1 MTDTVVELQNEVAV
15 LRSHVARL
23 EAEKERNSSYHSRAF
38 EHLVSDSEYIY
49 VTVIDTQGRY
59 AYVNPAFVTKF
70 CTDQA
75 APIGS
80 YALETV
86 VPEDWSILEQATVQ
100 CFTKPGHPVRATV
113 RKPGTRGSVYTT
125 DWELIGITDRDGVPD
140 GVLCIGVDV
149 TKHLKTQ
156 QELETATL
164 RFEQLANN
172 IHDVFWIYD
181 RTSGRVVYVSPA
193 FAAVWGYSAEQ
204 LYTRQEIFVEAIY
217 PEDRVMAFSSLA
229 EQAQGRQTER
239 EYRIVQPDGT
249 IRHIW
254 DRGFPIKDEQGEVI
268 SVAGIASDIT
278 EIKLAAEHIR
288 QLNETLEQRVQERT
302 GELTCALA
310 QLAEQRD
317 FLHQVME
324 SMAEGVL
331 VYDAARNVEYVNPF
345 IVELTGMSAE
355 EIAAALLRLETVVD
369 ESDIMEQQLEAR
381 RNGTGGSYEI
391 HLRTKSGEK
400 KYVRMSATPRI
411 VNGQFA
417 GGIVVASDLT
427 QRRKAE
433 EYLRATSEALAR
445 ANAEL
450 GAAARM
456 KDEFLANVSHELRTP
471 LTGILAI
478 SEALLADTYGFL
490 ANEMQRPVKLIEESG
505 RHLLS
510 LINDVLDVA
519 KIESGSFDLELG
531 QVQVDEIC
539 MASLRLVRSIALQRR
554 QTISFSMDP
563 AGIML
568 EADARRLKQILVN
581 LLGNAVKFT
590 PEGGELGLIVHGDT
604 LQQAVTFSVWDNGI
618 GIPIEKLPQLFQ
630 PFMQVQSEFNR
641 AYGGTGLG
649 LALVQRLAALHNGT
663 VTVHSEPG
671 KGTRFDVVLPW
682 RAVGSAND
690 QGNEETRDQGPAPSA
705 QGDAASARPEGVMEA
720 EPAKQIT
727 ILLAEDNNVTRGV
740 LADFL
745 ELQGYAVL
753 QAGDGAQAV
762 KLAEER
768 KPSLV
773 MMDIQMPGMDGVEA
787 IRRIRSLG
795 DPAVAN
801 VPIVALTAHA
811 MQGAREQFMEAGA
824 DGYLSKPLRLADLR
838 RSVAEFLPNAQ
849 QQS

>member
-1 MTDTVVELQNEVAV
+1 MKDTVVELQNEIAALRAEVAQ
-15 LRSHVARL
+15 LK
-23 EAEKERNSSYHSRAF
+23 AEKGQSSSYRNRAF
-38 EHLVSDSEYIY
+38 QHLVSDSEHIF
-49 VTVIDTQGRY
+49 VTVIDTEGRY
-59 AYVNPAFVTKF
+59 SYVNPAFVAKF
-70 CTDQA
+70 CADQEP
-75 APIGS
+75 PIGR

-86 VPEDWSILEQATVQ
+86 VPEDWSTLEQATVQ

-113 RKPGTRGSVYTT
+113 RKPGTRGTVYTT
-125 DWELIGITDRDGVPD
+125 DWELIGIADRNGVPE
-140 GVLCIGVDV
+140 GVLCIGLDI
-149 TKHLKTQ
+149 TAHLKTQ
-156 QELETATL
+156 QDLETANL

-172 IHDVFWIYD
+172 IQDVFWIYD
-181 RTSGRVVYVSPA
+181 RATERVVYVSPA
-193 FAAVWGYSAEQ
+193 FAAVWGYTAEQ
-204 LYTRQEIFVEAIY
+204 LYARQEIFVEAIH
-217 PEDRVMAFSSLA
+217 PEDRELAFSSLA

-254 DRGFPIKDEQGEVI
+254 DRGFPIKDDQGEI
-268 SVAGIASDIT
+268 TSVAGIASDIT
-278 EIKLAAEHIR
+278 ELKLAAEHIR
-288 QLNETLEQRVQERT
+288 RLNETLEQRVQERT
-302 GELTCALA
+302 EELTYALA
-310 QLAEQRD
+310 RLAEQRD
-317 FLHQVME
+317 FLRQIME

-345 IVELTGMSAE
+345 LIELTGMSAE
-355 EIAAALLRLETVVD
+355 EIAAALLKLETIVD
-369 ESDIMEQQLEAR
+369 ENDTLEQQLEAR
-381 RNGTGGSYEI
+381 SKGFGGSYEV
-391 HLRTKSGEK
+391 HVRTKSGEK
-400 KYVRMSATPRI
+400 KYVRMSSTPRM

-417 GGIVVASDLT
+417 GGIVVATDLT

-433 EYLRATSEALAR
+433 EYLRATSEALTR

-490 ANEMQRPVKLIEESG
+490 AAEMQRPVKMIEESG

-519 KIESGSFDLELG
+519 KIEAGSFELERG
-531 QVQVDEIC
+531 QVHVDEIC
-539 MASLRLVRSIALQRR
+539 MASLRLVREIAVQRR

-563 AGIML
+563 AGIVL

-590 PEGGELGLIVHGDT
+590 PEGGQLGLIVHGDP
-604 LQQAVTFSVWDNGI
+604 LQRSVTFSVWDNGI
-618 GIPIEKLPQLFQ
+618 GIPAEKLPQLFQ

-663 VTVHSEPG
+663 VTVHSEPD

-682 RAVGSAND
+682 TASGIANGRA
-690 QGNEETRDQGPAPSA
+690 NEEAGGQRPAPNSQA
-705 QGDAASARPEGVMEA
+705 DTTPAKPEAVMQTA
-720 EPAKQIT
+720 PAKQIT
-727 ILLAEDNNVTRGV
+727 ILLAEDNNVTRSV

-745 ELQGYAVL
+745 EIQGYAVL

-768 KPSLV
+768 KPGLV

-787 IRRIRSLG
+787 IRMIRSLS
-795 DPAVAN
+795 DPTVAN

-838 RSVAEFLPNAQ
+838 RCIAEFLPKERI
-849 QQS
+849 